1 MKRAIV
7 NMGHSARE
15 RLKAIAK
22 AGGRDANYVFQ
33 RYAFE
38 RFYYRIG
45 RSSYADR
52 FILKGAALFTLWMG
66 PMFRVTQ
73 DTDLESTLTP
83 DHGQLRE
90 VFSQIAQIQV
100 EHDDGVR
107 YDCESMEISDIKA
120 EDEYKG
126 VRIKFNAY
134 IEQARIRLQF
144 DIGFGDSVYPR
155 AVFADYPV
163 LLGGD
168 PPRVRVYPQYSSIS
182 EKFGAMV
189 SRGMDNSRLKDYFDI
204 WALSANCQFD
214 LELLKTAVARTF
226 KRNGL
231 ELLGEWPTGLTDRFA
246 ENAMKNSQWRAFIR
260 KTKPTAKP
268 ESLKEAIICIRR
280 FLEPVVFAGTD
291 HGAKWLP
298 AEGRWMR
305 EEEEAESS

>member
-1 MKRAIV
+1 MNRVIV

-22 AGGRDANYVFQ
+22 ASGRDANYVFQ

-45 RSSYADR
+45 KSPYADR
-52 FILKGAALFTLWMG
+52 FILKGAALFSLWME
-66 PMFRVTQ
+66 PMFRMTQ

-83 DHGQLRE
+83 DHGQLKE
-90 VFSQIAQIQV
+90 AFSQIAQLQV

-107 YDCESMEISDIKA
+107 YDCESIEISNIKA

-134 IEQARIRLQF
+134 IEHARIRLQF

-155 AVFADYPV
+155 AVFTEYPV

-168 PPRVRVYPQYSSIS
+168 PPRMRVYPQYSSIS
-182 EKFGAMV
+182 EKFSAMV

-226 KRNGL
+226 KRNGV
-231 ELLGEWPTGLTDRFA
+231 ELPGGWPTGLTDKFA
-246 ENAMKNSQWRAFIR
+246 GNAMKNSQWRAFIR
-260 KTKPTAKP
+260 KTKPIAKP
-268 ESLKEAIICIRR
+268 ESLKEAIIRIRR
-280 FLEPVVFAGTD
+280 FLKPVVFAELAI
-291 HGAKWLP
+291 GATWLP
-298 AEGRWMR
+298 GQGRWKY
-305 EEEEAESS
+305 EVEAVSP

>member
-1 MKRAIV
+1 MNNAIV

-45 RSSYADR
+45 KSPYADR
-52 FILKGAALFTLWMG
+52 FILKGAALFTLWLG

-73 DTDLESTLTP
+73 DTDLESTLAP
-83 DHGQLRE
+83 DHEQLRD
-90 VFSQIAQIQV
+90 VFSQIARLQV
-100 EHDDGVR
+100 EHEDGVR

-155 AVFADYPV
+155 AVFAEYPV

-168 PPRVRVYPQYSSIS
+168 PPRMRVYPQYSSIS
-182 EKFGAMV
+182 EKLSAMV

-231 ELLGEWPTGLTDRFA
+231 ELLCEWPTGLTDKFA
-246 ENAMKNSQWRAFIR
+246 DNPMKNSQWRAFIR
-260 KTKPTAKP
+260 KTKPFAKP
-268 ESLKEAIICIRR
+268 ESLKEAVVWIRR
-280 FLEPVVFAGTD
+280 FLEPVVITESVAGATWSP
-291 HGAKWLP
+291 GQ
-298 AEGRWMR
+298 GRWVDA
-305 EEEEAESS
+305 EETGIP

>member
-1 MKRAIV
+1 MNHAIV

-22 AGGRDANYVFQ
+22 ASGRDANYVFQ

-45 RSSYADR
+45 QSPYADR

-83 DHGQLRE
+83 DHGQLKE

-107 YDCESMEISDIKA
+107 YDSESMEISDIKA

-134 IEQARIRLQF
+134 IEHARIRLQF

-155 AVFADYPV
+155 AVFAEYPV

-168 PPRVRVYPQYSSIS
+168 SPRMRVYPQYSSIS
-182 EKFGAMV
+182 EKLSVMV

-214 LELLKTAVARTF
+214 LEMLKTAVARTF

-246 ENAMKNSQWRAFIR
+246 DNAMKNSEWRAFIR
-260 KTKPTAKP
+260 KTKPIAKP
-268 ESLKEAIICIRR
+268 ESLKDAIICIRR
-280 FLEPVVFAGTD
+280 FLRPVVFAES
-291 HGAKWLP
+291 GAGATWLP
-298 AEGRWMR
+298 AQGRWMH
-305 EEEEAESS
+305 EEEAESS